1 MLIQSALLCDAAQ
14 DYNGKL
20 CLLGSFD
27 TILAPRFP
35 MVHPACSVAIR
46 LTFRSE
52 DEGTHRMKLLL
63 IDEDGRN
70 ILPKIE
76 ASMDIKMPSDVFF
89 YSRNIVFNLQQTR
102 FDRPGQYSID
112 LLIDDQICA
121 RIPLQIVPALQGK
134 TGPTQS
140 YR

>member
-76 ASMDIKMPSDVFF
+76 ASMDIKMPSNVFF

-121 RIPLQIVPALQGK
+121 RIPLQIVPALQRK
-134 TGPTQS
+134 TGPTQG

>member
-1 MLIQSALLCDAAQ
+1 MVIQSALLCDAAQ

-35 MVHPACSVAIR
+35 MLHPACSVAIR

-52 DEGTHRMKLLL
+52 DEGTHRMNLLL

-76 ASMDIKMPSDVFF
+76 ASMDIKMPSHVFF
-89 YSRNIVFNLQQTR
+89 YSTNLVFNLQQTR

-121 RIPLQIVPALQGK
+121 RIPLQIVPALQRK
-134 TGPTQS
+134 TGPTQG

>member
-1 MLIQSALLCDAAQ
+1 MVIQSALICDAAQ

-35 MVHPACSVAIR
+35 ILHPACSVAIR

-121 RIPLQIVPALQGK
+121 RIPLQIVPALQRK
-134 TGPTQS
+134 TGPTQG

>member
-1 MLIQSALLCDAAQ
+1 MVIQSALLCDAAH

-27 TILAPRFP
+27 TIVSPRFP

-52 DEGTHRMKLLL
+52 DEGNHRLRLML
-63 IDEDGRN
+63 IDEDGKN

-76 ASMDIKMPSDVFF
+76 PALDVKVPDNVIF
-89 YSRNIVFNLQQTR
+89 YSRNLIFNLQQTR

-121 RIPLQIVPALQGK
+121 RIPLQIVPALQGEK
-134 TGPTQS
+134 GPTQGP
-140 YR
+140 R

>member
-1 MLIQSALLCDAAQ
+1 MVIQSALLCDAAQ

-35 MVHPACSVAIR
+35 MLHPACSVAIR

-89 YSRNIVFNLQQTR
+89 YSRNLVFNLQQTR

-121 RIPLQIVPALQGK
+121 RIPLQIVPALQGE
-134 TGPTQS
+134 TGPTQG

>member
-1 MLIQSALLCDAAQ
+1 MVIQSALLCDAAQ

-35 MVHPACSVAIR
+35 MLHPACSVAIR

-76 ASMDIKMPSDVFF
+76 ASMDIKMPSNVFF

-121 RIPLQIVPALQGK
+121 RIPLQIVPALQRK
-134 TGPTQS
+134 TGPTQG